1 MINITNYETFFLL
14 YADNELTADERD
26 NVLFFVNENPE
37 LRDEFESIISTIVSP
52 ERNIVYADKHF
63 LYVDSADELEKMY
76 SFKPNLEIQYPHKE
90 ELYRYEKSFKIGW
103 VKSFMVAASIAL
115 IVGLFWVLIPTNY
128 QSKEIKTTAKTQEV
142 SNTKESSSRLKKE
155 QVINLS
161 NGITSID
168 EKKIAIFH
176 SIVKPK
182 KNKGVEKK
190 IDNSEAVVSSTKQ
203 VENSFEIQNIST
215 EVVDQI
221 MVDPFV
227 VAEPIFVNNVESNDT
242 RIRQDYSFVN
252 ANISPTRKTPF
263 RGIIRKIS
271 RIIGKDRPESD
282 QVKFIQVANF
292 QLAIAQ

>member
-14 YADNELTADERD
+14 YADNELTAEERD
-26 NVLFFVNENPE
+26 NVLLFVKENPE
-37 LRDEFESIISTIVSP
+37 LRDEFESIISTIISP
-52 ERNIVYADKHF
+52 ERDIVYADKHF
-63 LYVDSADELEKMY
+63 LYVDTSDELEKMY

-90 ELYRYEKSFKIGW
+90 ELYRYEKSFRIGW
-103 VKSFMVAASIAL
+103 IKSFMAAASIIL
-115 IVGLFWVLIPTNY
+115 IAGLFWMLTPIND
-128 QSKEIKTTAKTQEV
+128 QSRKIKTIANKQEV

-155 QVINLS
+155 KAINLS
-161 NGITSID
+161 NVISSIGD
-168 EKKIAIFH
+168 KKIAIVNN
-176 SIVKPK
+176 IVKPK
-182 KNKGVEKK
+182 KNKDVEKE
-190 IDNSEAVVSSTKQ
+190 IDNSEAVFSSTKQ

-221 MVDPFV
+221 LVDPIV
-227 VAEPIFVNNVESNDT
+227 VAEPIFVNNTESNDT
-242 RIRQDYSFVN
+242 RIRQDNSLVN
-252 ANISPTRKTPF
+252 TNISPTRKTPF

>member
-52 ERNIVYADKHF
+52 EQDVVYADKHF
-63 LYVDSADELEKMY
+63 LYVDSVDELEKLY

-90 ELYRYEKSFKIGW
+90 ELYRYEKSFRIGW
-103 VKSFMVAASIAL
+103 VKSFMVAASIIL
-115 IVGLFWVLIPTNY
+115 IVGLFWMLIPTND
-128 QSKEIKTTAKTQEV
+128 QSKGIEKIANKQEI

-155 QVINLS
+155 QAINLS
-161 NGITSID
+161 NEITSID
-168 EKKIAIFH
+168 DKKIAIV
-176 SIVKPK
+176 SNIVKPK

-190 IDNSEAVVSSTKQ
+190 IDNSEAVFSSTKQ
-203 VENSFEIQNIST
+203 VENSFEIQHIST

-221 MVDPFV
+221 MVDPIV
-227 VAEPIFVNNVESNDT
+227 VAEPIFVNNIESNDT
-242 RIRQDYSFVN
+242 RMRQDNSLVN
-252 ANISPTRKTPF
+252 TNVSPTRKTPF

>member
-26 NVLFFVNENPE
+26 NVLLFVKEYPE

-63 LYVDSADELEKMY
+63 LYVDTADELEKMY
-76 SFKPNLEIQYPHKE
+76 SFKPNLEIQYPYKK
-90 ELYRYEKSFKIGW
+90 ELYRYEKSFRIGW
-103 VKSFMVAASIAL
+103 LKSFMVAASIAL
-115 IVGLFWVLIPTNY
+115 IVGLFWMLIPTND
-128 QSKEIKTTAKTQEV
+128 QSKEMKTTANKQEV
-142 SNTKESSSRLKKE
+142 SNTKGSSSRFKKE
-155 QVINLS
+155 QAINQP
-161 NGITSID
+161 NAITSID
-168 EKKIAIFH
+168 EKKIAIV
-176 SIVKPK
+176 SNIVKPK
-182 KNKGVEKK
+182 RNKGVEKK
-190 IDNSEAVVSSTKQ
+190 IDNSEPVVSSTNQ

-215 EVVDQI
+215 EVVDEI
-221 MVDPFV
+221 MVDPIV
-227 VAEPIFVNNVESNDT
+227 VAEPIFVHDIVSNDT
-242 RIRQDYSFVN
+242 KIKQDNSLVN

>member
-14 YADNELTADERD
+14 YADNELTADERN
-26 NVLFFVNENPE
+26 NVLLFVKENPE

-52 ERNIVYADKHF
+52 EQDVVYADKHF

-90 ELYRYEKSFKIGW
+90 ELYRHEKSFRIGW
-103 VKSFMVAASIAL
+103 VKSFMAAASIIL
-115 IVGLFWVLIPTNY
+115 TVGLFWMLIPTND
-128 QSKEIKTTAKTQEV
+128 QSKEIKTVAKKQEV
-142 SNTKESSSRLKKE
+142 SNTKEKSSRFKKG
-155 QVINLS
+155 QAINQP
-161 NGITSID
+161 NEITSID
-168 EKKIAIFH
+168 DKKITIVNN
-176 SIVKPK
+176 IVKPK
-182 KNKGVEKK
+182 KNKGFEKE
-190 IDNSEAVVSSTKQ
+190 IDNIEAVVSSTKQ

-221 MVDPFV
+221 MVDPIV
-227 VAEPIFVNNVESNDT
+227 VAEPIFVNNIESNDT
-242 RIRQDYSFVN
+242 RIRQDNSLVN
-252 ANISPTRKTPF
+252 TNISPTRKTPF

>member
-26 NVLFFVNENPE
+26 NVLLFVKEYPE

-63 LYVDSADELEKMY
+63 LYVDTADELEKMY

-90 ELYRYEKSFKIGW
+90 ELYRYEKSFRIGW

-115 IVGLFWVLIPTNY
+115 IVGLFWMLIPTND
-128 QSKEIKTTAKTQEV
+128 QSKEMKTTANKQEV
-142 SNTKESSSRLKKE
+142 SNTKGSSSRFKKE
-155 QVINLS
+155 QAINQP
-161 NGITSID
+161 NAITSID
-168 EKKIAIFH
+168 EKKIAIV
-176 SIVKPK
+176 SNVVKPK
-182 KNKGVEKK
+182 MNKGVEKK
-190 IDNSEAVVSSTKQ
+190 IDNSEPVVSSTNQ

-215 EVVDQI
+215 EVVDEI
-221 MVDPFV
+221 MVDPIV
-227 VAEPIFVNNVESNDT
+227 VAEPIFVHDIVSNDT
-242 RIRQDYSFVN
+242 KIKQDNSLVN

>member
-37 LRDEFESIISTIVSP
+37 LRDEFESIISTIVSL

-63 LYVDSADELEKMY
+63 LYVDTADDLEKMY

-90 ELYRYEKSFKIGW
+90 ELYRYEKSFRIGW
-103 VKSFMVAASIAL
+103 VKSFMVAASITL

-182 KNKGVEKK
+182 KNKDVEKEV
-190 IDNSEAVVSSTKQ
+190 DNSEAVVSSTKK
-203 VENSFEIQNIST
+203 VENSFEIQKIST
-215 EVVDQI
+215 EVVNEI
-221 MVDPFV
+221 MVDPIV
-227 VAEPIFVNNVESNDT
+227 VAEPIFVNNIESNDA
-242 RIRQDYSFVN
+242 RIRQDNSLVN
-252 ANISPTRKTPF
+252 SNISPTRKTPF

>member
-26 NVLFFVNENPE
+26 NVLFFVKENPE

-52 ERNIVYADKHF
+52 ERDVVYTDKHF
-63 LYVDSADELEKMY
+63 LYVDIADELEKKY

-90 ELYRYEKSFKIGW
+90 ELYRYEKSFRIGW
-103 VKSFMVAASIAL
+103 VKSFMAAASIIL
-115 IVGLFWVLIPTNY
+115 IAGLFWMLTPIND
-128 QSKEIKTTAKTQEV
+128 QSRKIKTIANKQEV

-155 QVINLS
+155 KAINLS
-161 NGITSID
+161 NVISSIGD
-168 EKKIAIFH
+168 KKIAIVNN
-176 SIVKPK
+176 IVKPK
-182 KNKGVEKK
+182 KNKDVEKE
-190 IDNSEAVVSSTKQ
+190 IDNSEAVFSSTKQ

-215 EVVDQI
+215 EVVNQI
-221 MVDPFV
+221 IEAPIV
-227 VAEPIFVNNVESNDT
+227 VAEPIFVNDIVSNDT
-242 RIRQDYSFVN
+242 RIKQDNSLVN
-252 ANISPTRKTPF
+252 VNISPARKTPF